1 MSKAVDVAY
10 AAIRDGI
17 LSGAFPQGSH
27 ITAQQLAEATSIS
40 RTPVREA
47 MRRLHAEGLIRF
59 IPNRGAFVSSWT
71 EEEIAQTYELRVLLE
86 SFAAKEAAAAITDE
100 QLAELRQ
107 LALDMRDLAFAE
119 PADVA
124 EIAQVNDQFHKAVL
138 EAAGNARLR
147 DLLNAIVEVPLVLN
161 TFRRYSPVELRR
173 SASQHLELVEAF
185 EARDP
190 DWAQS
195 VMTAHIRSARH
206 TLMSSIGQP
215 GSGVFAA
222 TGNRSAS
229 GEGGLPRDRD
239 AKPDNARR
247 RAASPRKAAVRGRAT
262 TNS

>member
-17 LSGAFPQGSH
+17 LSGDFPQGSH
-27 ITAQQLAEATSIS
+27 ITAQQLAEATSLS

-71 EEEIAQTYELRVLLE
+71 EDEIAQTYELRVLLE
-86 SFAAKEAAAAITDE
+86 SFAAREAAVAITDE
-100 QLAELRQ
+100 RLADLRQ
-107 LALDMRDLAFAE
+107 LALEMRDLALAE

-124 EIAQVNDQFHKAVL
+124 AIAQVNDKFHKAVL

-161 TFRRYSPVELRR
+161 TFRRYTAAELRR
-173 SASQHLELVEAF
+173 SAAQHLELVEAF
-185 EARDP
+185 EAHDP
-190 DWAQS
+190 AWAQS

-206 TLMSSIGQP
+206 TLMSSVGDA
-215 GSGVFAA
+215 GSGLFASTHDRPA
-222 TGNRSAS
+222 AGDRAGPADRRAPADGRGRGGGAS
-229 GEGGLPRDRD
+229 RKLAGG
-239 AKPDNARR
+239 AAARR
-247 RAASPRKAAVRGRAT
+247 S
-262 TNS
+262 